1 MAGCTLVLTPAKI
14 AVRFGDPA
22 SVNCSTSDTR
32 FSKIGWEAI
41 SGGVTSTDTVVT
53 WTVEQ
58 VKDWDTQPL
67 CYIDVNDGPCSITLD
82 ITLYREYKYS
92 T

>member
-1 MAGCTLVLTPAKI
+1 MAGCPLVLAPAKI

-22 SVNCSTSDTR
+22 SVNCSTSDTQ

-41 SGGVTSTDTVVT
+41 SGAVTSTDTVVT